1 MDGAHRECSFSNVN
15 IRQREYRIV
24 KGRVNQ
30 LRDTISHF
38 HFFQFWSFFSWF
50 EELRPSK
57 NLEEGIRSSNYVS
70 LRALYFPFK
79 VSVYIKL
86 DITQ

>member
-1 MDGAHRECSFSNVN
+1 MSIMDGAGRECSFSNVN
-15 IRQREYRIV
+15 IRQGEYRIV

-38 HFFQFWSFFSWF
+38 HFFQFWSFCSWF

-57 NLEEGIRSSNYVS
+57 NLEEGITSSN
-70 LRALYFPFK
+70 
-79 VSVYIKL
+79 
-86 DITQ
+86 